1 MNFKNIYVTSALLSV
16 FALGCSQGS
25 GPARTADQMVRPLAD
40 DVVIVEYKGGK
51 ITAGDVK
58 DRVDAQV
65 KQFSDE
71 MIEAYKKGAE
81 QMLVMKLLEDEA
93 KKQGVA
99 NPQELLGRVAQEI
112 QISDEAVQKFMKDNK
127 LDKGIQDPRTGK
139 MRKVSTD
146 EVRGFLVEQEM
157 QSKQQSFFA
166 GLRAQADAK
175 FKLDKPAVKV
185 QASGKEPFMGK
196 EDAKVVIHEFSDFQC
211 PFCARGNAVIKQVM
225 TEYGDRVKLVFRH
238 FPLSF
243 HPEAE
248 PSAIA
253 TMCAFKQQPAKFW
266 EMHDIMFEKQ
276 SELGTESYKTWAKQ
290 IGLDEAAFAKCFDSK
305 ETKSLVD
312 DDMKAAEALGVNS
325 TPTFFVNGKKVAG
338 ALPFG
343 QFKAMIDEEL
353 AAAK

>member
-1 MNFKNIYVTSALLSV
+1 MNFKNIYVTSALLSI
-16 FALGCSQGS
+16 FTFGCSQGS

-40 DVVIVEYKGGK
+40 DVVIVEFKGGK

-58 DRVDAQV
+58 DRVEAQV

-81 QMLVMKLLEDEA
+81 QMLVMKLMDEEV
-93 KKQGVA
+93 KKQGLA
-99 NPQELLGRVAQEI
+99 NPQELLGKVAQEI
-112 QISDEAVQKFMKDNK
+112 QISDESIQKFIKDNK

-146 EVRGFLVEQEM
+146 EVRGFLTEQEM
-157 QSKQQSFFA
+157 QSKQQSFFN
-166 GLRAQADAK
+166 GLRAQAEAK
-175 FKLDKPAVKV
+175 FKLEKPAVKIP
-185 QASGKEPFMGK
+185 ATGKEPFTGK
-196 EDAKVVIHEFSDFQC
+196 ADAKVVIYEFSDFQC
-211 PFCARGNAVIKQVM
+211 PFCARGNDVIKQVM

-253 TMCAFKQQPAKFW
+253 TMCAFKQQPGKFW

-276 SELGTESYKTWAKQ
+276 SELGTASYKAWAKQ
-290 IGLDEAAFAKCFDSK
+290 FGLNEAEFNKCFDGK
-305 ETKSLVD
+305 ETKDLVD
-312 DDMKAAEALGVNS
+312 ADMKAAEALGVNS

-338 ALPFG
+338 ALPFA
-343 QFKAMIDEEL
+343 QFKSMIDEEL
-353 AAAK
+353 AK

>member
-1 MNFKNIYVTSALLSV
+1 VNFKNIYVTSALLSI
-16 FALGCSQGS
+16 FTLGCSQGS

-40 DVVIVEYKGGK
+40 DVVIVEFKGGK

-81 QMLVMKLLEDEA
+81 QMLVMKLMDEEV
-93 KKQGVA
+93 KKQGLA
-99 NPQELLGRVAQEI
+99 NPQELLGKVAQEI
-112 QISDEAVQKFMKDNK
+112 QISDESVQKFIKDNK

-146 EVRGFLVEQEM
+146 EVRGFLTEQEM
-157 QSKQQSFFA
+157 QSKQQSFFN
-166 GLRAQADAK
+166 GLRAQAEAK
-175 FKLDKPAVKV
+175 FKLEKPAVKIP
-185 QASGKEPFMGK
+185 ATGNEPFTGK
-196 EDAKVVIHEFSDFQC
+196 ADAKVVIYEFSDFQC

-225 TEYGDRVKLVFRH
+225 TEYGDKVKLVFRH

-253 TMCAFKQQPAKFW
+253 SLCAFKQQPGKFW
-266 EMHDIMFEKQ
+266 EMHDLMFEKQ
-276 SELGTESYKTWAKQ
+276 SELGTASYKTWAKQ
-290 IGLDEAAFAKCFDSK
+290 IGLNEAEFNKCFDGK
-305 ETKSLVD
+305 ETKDLVD
-312 DDMKAAEALGVNS
+312 ADMKAAEALGVNS

-338 ALPFG
+338 ALPFA
-343 QFKAMIDEEL
+343 QFKSMIDEEL
-353 AAAK
+353 AK